1 MIEKGVV
8 VEELEVDVLLFF
20 NNWMCKG
27 VFIKL
32 SILDVWEENSLLNIN
47 VGERERDYLLAA
59 RLWMRERKRL
69 WVRTLRF
76 FWVKGREE

>member
-8 VEELEVDVLLFF
+8 VEELEVDVLLYS

-32 SILDVWEENSLLNIN
+32 SILDVWEENSPPQHQ
-47 VGERERDYLLAA
+47 
-59 RLWMRERKRL
+59 
-69 WVRTLRF
+69 
-76 FWVKGREE
+76 FW